1 MRIKHSKK
9 RVGYEIILAVL
20 CGCFVL
26 FASLVD
32 FIDIPVFAMLKI
44 RVSDVEAMHMN
55 LFTIQATISV
65 TGAAIISLLT
75 GVTSKEFYGI
85 SVSKFIT
92 RIYPVFLK
100 HHAVIIFTFAITF
113 VDYFAVSLRL
123 FDVSLAIFACSVLAL
138 IYLVR
143 DTFIVFMG
151 DNEIK
156 NRIAE
161 SIKESDLTG
170 YAQALFLQSKKED
183 QYENNYHS

>member
-1 MRIKHSKK
+1 MKIKHSKK
-9 RVGYEIILAVL
+9 RVGFEIFLAVL

-26 FASLVD
+26 FACLVD
-32 FIDIPVFAMLKI
+32 FMDIPFFALLKI
-44 RVSDVEAMHMN
+44 RVSDAEAMHMN

-75 GVTSKEFYGI
+75 GVTSKEFYGV

-113 VDYFAVSLRL
+113 VDYFAVSLKL

-138 IYLVR
+138 IYLVL
-143 DTFIVFMG
+143 DTFIIFMG
-151 DNEIK
+151 DVEL
-156 NRIAE
+156 
-161 SIKESDLTG
+161 SDQETSDNCGLHIT
-170 YAQALFLQSKKED
+170 LED
-183 QYENNYHS
+183 